1 MLNFKLFI
9 MKKVLLS
16 GFIAL
21 SMIANAQTYGFESS
35 EGYVAGQDV
44 AGQNG
49 WLVYSTSYGDVNT
62 VTSELAKTGT
72 QSIKTVPGE
81 TGTSNFLWTPDL
93 DPVDGVNVIEGD
105 FYLNSEAGETWFWF
119 SPIEF
124 GDNGGQWINRIFIA
138 AEINAIGYVGYNDQ
152 GALAWL
158 AADASFER
166 DTWNHLKAEVSF
178 DDGEVVIYLNGE
190 QIAVAPITATNPL
203 TITQIGLGCDNYD
216 GLGAIYWDNIKV
228 NAEDLAVSDIKKG
241 AFSVYPNPATDVL
254 KFNSTAK
261 VESVQIY
268 DLSGKAVSA
277 NYADGQVNVS
287 TLAKGVYVVKV
298 KNVDGTTS
306 SSKFIKK

>member
-1 MLNFKLFI
+1 

-49 WLVYSTSYGDVNT
+49 WLTYSTSYGDVNT

-81 TGTSNFLWTPDL
+81 TTSTNYLWTPDL
-93 DPVDGVNVIEGD
+93 DPVDGVSVIEGD

-119 SPIEF
+119 NPIDF
-124 GDNGGQWINRIFIA
+124 ANGGYWINQFFIA
-138 AEINAIGYVGYNDQ
+138 ADANTIGYVGYDDI
-152 GALAWL
+152 GELSYL
-158 AADASFER
+158 YADASFER

-190 QIAVAPITATNPL
+190 QIAVAPFITANPL
-203 TITQIGLGCDNYD
+203 TVTQIGLGCDNYD
-216 GLGAIYWDNIKV
+216 GMGAIYWDNVKA
-228 NAEDLAVSDIKKG
+228 NGEDLAVNDIKKG

-254 KFNSTAK
+254 KFNTAAK